1 MLGAHHLDGPALAG
15 PERPGREFMVIG
27 GPVALT
33 AARNELP
40 RESKVSE
47 QAALMLRLS
56 EKLIVANGGQIITIG
71 DKPGYR
77 IQLQTPR
84 RPE

>member
-1 MLGAHHLDGPALAG
+1 
-15 PERPGREFMVIG
+15 MV
-27 GPVALT
+27 LT
-33 AARNELP
+33 AAWNELP
-40 RESKVSE
+40 RESKVLE

-71 DKPGYR
+71 HKPGYR

-84 RPE
+84 RPK